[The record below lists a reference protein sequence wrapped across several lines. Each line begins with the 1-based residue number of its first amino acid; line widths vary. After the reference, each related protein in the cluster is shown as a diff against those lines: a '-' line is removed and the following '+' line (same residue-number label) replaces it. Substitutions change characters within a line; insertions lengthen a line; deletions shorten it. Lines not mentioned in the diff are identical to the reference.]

1 MSEQPT
7 DLPNAGDQATRLIQ
21 THQTGVWRYLRSLG
35 CNDHEAEDL
44 TQETF
49 LRVLQKPFDDFDRAA
64 TAAYLRRVAHNLLID
79 LRRRHK
85 RLIVTD
91 DVEKIDAF
99 WQQVTVADQGEDVI
113 AVLQECLASL
123 SNRAQ
128 TALRMRFEKR
138 KSRQEIADAIGVG
151 EHGAKN
157 LMQRAKSQLRECIER
172 KLRLEDHLSTR
183 KS

>member
-1 MSEQPT
+1 MSEQSP
-7 DLPNAGDQATRLIQ
+7 DLSDAAIQATRLIQ

-35 CNDHEAEDL
+35 CDDHEAEDL

-49 LRVLQKPFDDFDRAA
+49 LKVLQKPFDDFDRTA

-79 LRRRHK
+79 LRRRQK
-85 RLIVTD
+85 RQIVTD
-91 DVEKIDAF
+91 DIEQIDAF
-99 WQQVTVADQGEDVI
+99 WQQVTTVDQGEEVI
-113 AVLQECLASL
+113 SVLQECMDSL
-123 SNRAQ
+123 TGRAQ
-128 TALRMRFEKR
+128 KALRMRFESR
-138 KSRQEIADAIGVG
+138 KSRQEIADALGVG

-157 LMQRAKSQLRECIER
+157 LMQRAKTQLRQCIER